1 MRDTLELAL
10 TDVVGPEQLQV
21 ILDAATQLETCG
33 LSAPSDDLQ
42 TVIEIQ
48 DAMSDNALLV
58 SRVNDILYL
67 AYEEAFASLGVTVD
81 DEATLAFKTALLDAI
96 TSLDYYIIPEQIQL
110 LYQAPF
116 TNEEI
121 VAHLMPIFTP
131 YDLELA
137 VMWITQVSDAT
148 IARLK
153 EVIDAKV
160 QLNTQADVQSPKD
173 NAARLSRLNRLIKLV
188 GAEQVS
194 AVYTLAQAGVRA
206 GRPLDALLTQLL
218 PQLEGLEPEH
228 VTSELYAVLL
238 FSDTPLDAL
247 KSKNSLMA
255 LINDFEE
262 DLGRQRRMD
271 LVATRLHQQLE
282 ITP

>member
-21 ILDAATQLETCG
+21 LVEAVTQLETCG
-33 LSAPSDDLQ
+33 LSTPSDDLQ

-81 DEATLAFKTALLDAI
+81 EEATLAFKTALLDAI

-131 YDLELA
+131 YDLELS

-153 EVIDAKV
+153 EVIDGKV
-160 QLNTQADVQSPKD
+160 QLNSEADVQSPKD

-206 GRPLDALLTQLL
+206 GRPLDALLTQVL
-218 PQLEGLEPEH
+218 PQLDGFEPEQ
-228 VTSELYAVLL
+228 VTSELYALLL
-238 FSDTPLDAL
+238 FSDTPLDQL

-255 LINDFEE
+255 LVNDFED
-262 DLGRQRRMD
+262 DLGRQRRME

-282 ITP
+282 I

>member
-21 ILDAATQLETCG
+21 LVEAVTQLETCG
-33 LSAPSDDLQ
+33 LSTPSDDLQ

-67 AYEEAFASLGVTVD
+67 AYEEAFASLGVAVA
-81 DEATLAFKTALLDAI
+81 DEATLAFKTALLDAL

-131 YDLELA
+131 YDLELS

-153 EVIDAKV
+153 EVIDGKV
-160 QLNTQADVQSPKD
+160 QLNSEADVQSPKD

-206 GRPLDALLTQLL
+206 GRPLDALLTQVL
-218 PQLEGLEPEH
+218 PQLDGFEPEQ
-228 VTSELYAVLL
+228 VTSELYALLL
-238 FSDTPLDAL
+238 FSDTPLDQL

-255 LINDFEE
+255 LVNDFED
-262 DLGRQRRMD
+262 DLGRQRRME

-282 ITP
+282 I